1 MSFGRVQIFLCALI
15 GALFFAILLSMSA
28 GQYDIPMEAVVASFA
43 HAAGLPVLTDVV
55 VTPEQEAVLWHIRLP
70 RTLVGIMVGAG
81 LGISGAVLQG
91 IFSNPLADPGII
103 GVSSGASVGAV
114 LAIGLGVTAGNVLAL
129 PVFAFTGA
137 ILAVSLTVAL
147 SMRHGRI
154 PVMTLLLA
162 GVVVGMFLGACTAA
176 ILTVMNEQ
184 KMQQYL
190 FWTIGGLDYRRWDH
204 VLLGI
209 GPIGV
214 GVSVMVLLA
223 RHLNLLAF
231 GEVEARAAGMP
242 VTAFRLLF
250 LTLAALTTAA
260 GVCIS
265 GSIGFV
271 GLVVPHMVRL
281 LIGPDHRRLLP
292 ASLLAGAVFL
302 VLCDSLGRIL
312 LSGMEIRV
320 GIMTAFIGTPYFLY
334 LLRRHIKEGG

>member
-1 MSFGRVQIFLCALI
+1 MKNGMVFVVLLAALLAVIILSLC
-15 GALFFAILLSMSA
+15 S
-28 GQYDIPMEAVVASFA
+28 GQYDISVECVIAFFA
-43 HAAGLPVLTDVV
+43 HAVGLPVLPHVIL
-55 VTPEQEAVLWHIRLP
+55 TPEQEAVLLHIRLP
-70 RTLVGIMVGAG
+70 RTIVGLLVGAG

-114 LAIGLGVTAGNVLAL
+114 LAIGIGISASSVLLL
-129 PVFAFTGA
+129 PSFAFVGA
-137 ILAVSLTVAL
+137 MLAVGLTVSL

-154 PVMTLLLA
+154 PVMTLLLS
-162 GVVVGMFLGACTAA
+162 GVVVGMFLAACTAA
-176 ILTVMNEQ
+176 ILTVVNEQ

-209 GPIGV
+209 APIGI
-214 GVSVMVLLA
+214 GASEMLLLA

-231 GEVEARAAGMP
+231 GDVEALTAGMS
-242 VTAFRLLF
+242 VTPFRLLF
-250 LTLAALTTAA
+250 LVLAALTTAT

-265 GSIGFV
+265 GNIGFV
-271 GLVVPHMVRL
+271 GLVVPHMMRL
-281 LIGPDHRRLLP
+281 IVGPDHRRLLP

-302 VLCDSLGRIL
+302 VLCDSVGRIL
-312 LSGMEIRV
+312 ITGMEIRV

-334 LLRRHIKEGG
+334 LLRHRVKLEG